1 MTDTRGTG
9 ESAEPADP
17 STYRCDR
24 LAHDVEALRTALGLE
39 SIDLLGHSAG
49 GNVALQYAAAYP
61 DRIEHLVLLS
71 PGSQPLGVD
80 FTEAQQ
86 QAAMERRSAEPWY
99 DEAQAAILAAENG
112 DTSAENRLRYMPP
125 TDDGTTPRGKML

>member
-1 MTDTRGTG
+1 
-9 ESAEPADP
+9 
-17 STYRCDR
+17 
-24 LAHDVEALRTALGLE
+24 
-39 SIDLLGHSAG
+39 
-49 GNVALQYAAAYP
+49 
-61 DRIEHLVLLS
+61 VLLS